1 MKITIILPCYNEKLN
16 LRHLISQAGKL
27 KKHFNFIFVDNGSSD
42 GTHLVFKNIKFPSNC
57 NYIRINKNKGYGYG
71 IKVGLKKTNSIYVGW
86 MHGDLQQNLSILKK
100 IIPIIKNYNT
110 SKKFLIKGLR
120 TKRNFFDLIFTIS
133 MAILMT
139 IVFKKKHW
147 DVAGQ
152 PTVINRKFLK
162 KILVGPND
170 FSFDFFVYNLFVMK
184 NYKILRFNAPFLK
197 RKFGVSSWNK
207 GLTSKIK
214 HSYNTFKY
222 IIYLKN
228 SKTTP

>member
-16 LRHLISQAGKL
+16 LRHLIFQAGKL
-27 KKHFNFIFVDNGSSD
+27 KKNFNFIFVDNGSSD
-42 GTHLVFKNIKFPSNC
+42 GTHLVFKKIKFPSNC

-100 IIPIIKNYNT
+100 AIPIVKNHNT
-110 SKKFLIKGLR
+110 TNKFLIKGLR

-133 MAILMT
+133 MAILMS

-152 PTVINRKFLK
+152 PTIINRKFLK
-162 KILVGPND
+162 EILVGPND
-170 FSFDFFVYNLFVMK
+170 FGFDFFVYNLFVMK

-197 RKFGVSSWNK
+197 RKFGVSSWDK
-207 GLTSKIK
+207 GLASKIK
-214 HSYNTFKY
+214 HSYNTLKY
-222 IIYLKN
+222 IIHLKN